1 MAAKFLCCLP
11 LRLGVLVIAFIQFLI
26 TGATAAAVWWSL
38 LDANNEPQLTQKL
51 KTGIILIGV
60 VYTVSALVCLTGFI
74 GALARKLGAIRTYLF
89 VLYLTLILQIAV
101 TVFSLISFYNLRH
114 ATGPDCL
121 IQSNGSTYDICE
133 EAVKIPQGAVIASA
147 IIPIVIQMY
156 ACYIVSAY
164 KNRLLQQKRDKDVV
178 LTVNPVYAPVP
189 GSEHAFPVPHANLP
203 YVYGNGPHAFGNQGG
218 VHHV

>member
-114 ATGPDCL
+114 AT
-121 IQSNGSTYDICE
+121 